1 MRTTIRRMRGVALLW
16 LGVCTQVWAVPALQ
30 EVKVNPLLADQ
41 LLLELSFSEPVSG
54 FTDRLSYEPNQ
65 LLLHVPGAIGA
76 LTVNPLPI
84 KQQGVDNLKVEGKGE
99 GLDIKIALDQLTP
112 YQVHQQGNKLLVS
125 LGERAGQPVA
135 ATAVSPAASPS
146 ALVRSQ
152 PVIQSALIDTQRVAQ
167 NQSQYQPVAV
177 SSPVAASTPVAAS
190 KPVLSVSQANTG
202 GAYFNSVK
210 GVDFRRGKEG
220 QGEFLVTLDN
230 SSAAVDVSSRGQK
243 VLAKFHG
250 TRIPD
255 DQLNLINVQDFATPV
270 SQVEVFRQG
279 NDTLFELSVNGQFD
293 YRYDQADKMF
303 IIEVKKRV
311 ATTTAKQYQ
320 GKPISL
326 NFQDIPVRTVLQI
339 IADFNNLN
347 LVTTD
352 SVSGNI
358 TLRLDGVPWEQA
370 LDIILKVR
378 GLDKR
383 LDNNILLVAPADEI
397 AAREKQQ
404 LESRNQV
411 ADLAP
416 LYTEYLQIN
425 YAKASEVAA
434 LLSSDSTK
442 LLSPR
447 GAVSVDE
454 RTNVLVVKDT
464 ADVISN
470 VKRMLDILDIPVK
483 QVVIE
488 ARMVTIDD
496 GFDEALGVRWGV
508 TKNDGHGNGTSGT
521 IEGNDGSGNGNLI
534 QNPDGSS
541 RINTNMT
548 RPDVADRLNVN
559 LPVTNAAGTLAF
571 QVARLANGTLL
582 DLELSAL
589 EKESKAEIIASP
601 RVTTANQKPALI
613 EQGTEIPYVES
624 SSSGATSVTFKKAV
638 LSLKVTP
645 QITPDNRVILDLTVT
660 QDTKGE
666 TVPTGTG
673 DAVSI
678 NAQSITTQVLVNNG
692 ETLVLGGIYQQTIKS
707 DVSKV
712 PLLGDIPGLGYLFKK
727 TTSENKKRELL
738 IFVTP
743 RIVTDAL

>member
-1 MRTTIRRMRGVALLW
+1 MRTTIERVTKVALLFCASA
-16 LGVCTQVWAVPALQ
+16 VSQAWAVATLQ
-30 EVKVNPLLADQ
+30 EIKVNPLLADQ
-41 LLLELSFSEPVSG
+41 LLVELSFSEPVTG
-54 FTDRLSYEPNQ
+54 FTDRLSYQPNQ
-65 LLLHVPGAIGA
+65 LLLHVPGAVGA
-76 LTVNPLPI
+76 LKVNPLPI
-84 KQQGVDNLKVEGKGE
+84 QRQGVDNIKVEGKGA
-99 GLDIKIALDQLTP
+99 GLDIKIALDQLAP
-112 YQVHQQGNKLLVS
+112 YQVQQQGNKLLVS
-125 LGERAGQPVA
+125 LGEGASSGLINGESALIAPATSATPVSA
-135 ATAVSPAASPS
+135 PSAMVATTSPS
-146 ALVRSQ
+146 ALLNPQVVARSM
-152 PVIQSALIDTQRVAQ
+152 
-167 NQSQYQPVAV
+167 PVAPV
-177 SSPVAASTPVAAS
+177 TAPVAAQPAS
-190 KPVLSVSQANTG
+190 KPVLNNYQSSGG
-202 GAYFNSVK
+202 GAYFNSVT
-210 GVDFRRGKEG
+210 GVDFRRGKDG

-230 SSAAVDVSSRGQK
+230 SSAAVDVSSRGQT

-250 TRIPD
+250 TRVPD
-255 DQLNLINVQDFATPV
+255 GLLNLINVQDFATPV
-270 SQVEVFRQG
+270 SQVEVSRQG
-279 NDTLFELSVNGQFD
+279 SDTLFELSINGQFD
-293 YRYDQADKMF
+293 YRYDQADKLF
-303 IIEVKKRV
+303 IIEVKKRT
-311 ATTTAKQYQ
+311 TTTASKQYQ

-326 NFQDIPVRTVLQI
+326 NFQDIPVRTVLQL

-352 SVSGNI
+352 SVAGNI

-383 LDNNILLVAPADEI
+383 LDNNILLVAPAEEI

-411 ADLAP
+411 ADLAQ

-434 LLSSDSTK
+434 LLSSESTK

-464 ADVISN
+464 ADVISSI
-470 VKRMLDILDIPVK
+470 KRMLDILDIPVK

-508 TKNDGHGNGTSGT
+508 TKNDGHGNSTSGS
-521 IEGNDGSGNGNLI
+521 IEGNDGSGNNNG
-534 QNPDGSS
+534 GST
-541 RINTNMT
+541 ITKPT
-548 RPDVADRLNVN
+548 VDDRMNVN

-571 QVARLANGTLL
+571 QVARLADGTLL

-707 DVSKV
+707 DVTKV
-712 PLLGDIPGLGYLFKK
+712 PLLGDIPGLGALFRK

-743 RIVTDAL
+743 KIVTDAF

>member
-1 MRTTIRRMRGVALLW
+1 MKTTIGMVARVTLLFCAGAW
-16 LGVCTQVWAVPALQ
+16 SQAWAVATLQ
-30 EVKVNPLLADQ
+30 EVKVNPLMADQ

-65 LLLHVPGAIGA
+65 LLLHVPGAVGA
-76 LTVNPLPI
+76 LNVNPLPI
-84 KQQGVDNLKVEGKGE
+84 KQQGVDNLKVEGKGA

-112 YQVHQQGNKLLVS
+112 YQVHQQGNKLLVA
-125 LGERAGQPVA
+125 LGEKAAMPLPTTTASSGLVAPQPTSSALINTQPAASSALINSQQLARQSAPVA
-135 ATAVSPAASPS
+135 A
-146 ALVRSQ
+146 
-152 PVIQSALIDTQRVAQ
+152 PV
-167 NQSQYQPVAV
+167 
-177 SSPVAASTPVAAS
+177 AS
-190 KPVLSVSQANTG
+190 KPVLPSPQTTAS

-210 GVDFRRGKEG
+210 GVDFRRGKDG

-230 SSAAVDVSSRGQK
+230 SSAAVDVSSRGQT

-250 TRIPD
+250 TRVPD
-255 DQLNLINVQDFATPV
+255 DLLNLINVQDFATPV

-303 IIEVKKRV
+303 IVEVKKRTA
-311 ATTTAKQYQ
+311 ATAGKQYQ

-326 NFQDIPVRTVLQI
+326 NFQDIPVRTVLQL

-383 LDNNILLVAPADEI
+383 LDNNILLVAPAEEI

-434 LLSSDSTK
+434 LLSSESTK
-442 LLSPR
+442 LLSSK

-470 VKRMLDILDIPVK
+470 IKRMLDILDIPVK

-508 TKNDGHGNGTSGT
+508 TKNDGHGNSTSGT
-521 IEGNDGSGNGNLI
+521 IEGNDGSGNNNG
-534 QNPDGSS
+534 GST
-541 RINTNMT
+541 IT
-548 RPDVADRLNVN
+548 RPGVDDRLNVN

-571 QVARLANGTLL
+571 QVARLADGTLL

-712 PLLGDIPGLGYLFKK
+712 PLLGDIPGLGVLFRK

-743 RIVTDAL
+743 KIVTDAF

>member
-1 MRTTIRRMRGVALLW
+1 MRTTIGKATRVALLFCVGAW
-16 LGVCTQVWAVPALQ
+16 GQAWAVATLQ
-30 EVKVNPLLADQ
+30 EVKVNPLMADQ

-65 LLLHVPGAIGA
+65 LLLHVPGAVGA
-76 LTVNPLPI
+76 LNVNPLPI
-84 KQQGVDNLKVEGKGE
+84 KQQGVDNIKVEGKGA

-112 YQVHQQGNKLLVS
+112 YQVHQQGNKLLVA
-125 LGERAGQPVA
+125 LGDKAAMPLPTTTSSSGMVAPQPTSSALINTQPATSSALINSQQLARQSAPVA
-135 ATAVSPAASPS
+135 A
-146 ALVRSQ
+146 
-152 PVIQSALIDTQRVAQ
+152 PV
-167 NQSQYQPVAV
+167 
-177 SSPVAASTPVAAS
+177 AS
-190 KPVLSVSQANTG
+190 KPVLPTPQTSAS

-210 GVDFRRGKEG
+210 GVDFRRGKDG

-230 SSAAVDVSSRGQK
+230 SSAAVDVSSRGQT

-250 TRIPD
+250 TRVPD
-255 DQLNLINVQDFATPV
+255 DLLNLINVQDFATPV

-303 IIEVKKRV
+303 IVEVKKR
-311 ATTTAKQYQ
+311 TAASAGKQYQ

-326 NFQDIPVRTVLQI
+326 NFQDIPVRTVLQL

-383 LDNNILLVAPADEI
+383 LDNNILLVAPAEEI

-434 LLSSDSTK
+434 LLSSESTK
-442 LLSPR
+442 LLSAK

-470 VKRMLDILDIPVK
+470 IKRMLDILDIPVK

-508 TKNDGHGNGTSGT
+508 TKNDGHGNSTSGS
-521 IEGNDGSGNGNLI
+521 IEGNDGSGNNNG
-534 QNPDGSS
+534 GST
-541 RINTNMT
+541 IT
-548 RPDVADRLNVN
+548 RPGVDDRLNVN

-692 ETLVLGGIYQQTIKS
+692 ETLVLGGIYQQTITN
-707 DVSKV
+707 DVTKV
-712 PLLGDIPGLGYLFKK
+712 PLLGDIPGLGVLFRK
-727 TTSENKKRELL
+727 TTSANKKRELL

-743 RIVTDAL
+743 KIVTETF

>member
-1 MRTTIRRMRGVALLW
+1 MALLW

-152 PVIQSALIDTQRVAQ
+152 PVTQSALIDTQRVAQ
-167 NQSQYQPVAV
+167 NQSQYQPAAV
-177 SSPVAASTPVAAS
+177 SSPVAAPVPVAAS

-250 TRIPD
+250 TRVPD
-255 DQLNLINVQDFATPV
+255 EQLNLINVQDFATPV

-508 TKNDGHGNGTSGT
+508 TKTDGHGNGTSGT
-521 IEGNDGSGNGNLI
+521 IEGNDGAGNN
-534 QNPDGSS
+534 DGSS
-541 RINTNMT
+541 TIT
-548 RPDVADRLNVN
+548 RPGVEDRLNVN

>member
-1 MRTTIRRMRGVALLW
+1 MRTTIGKATRVALLFCVGAW
-16 LGVCTQVWAVPALQ
+16 GQAWAVATLQ
-30 EVKVNPLLADQ
+30 EVKVNPLMADQ

-65 LLLHVPGAIGA
+65 LLLHVPGAVGA
-76 LTVNPLPI
+76 LNVNPLPI
-84 KQQGVDNLKVEGKGE
+84 KQQGVDNIKVEGKGA
-99 GLDIKIALDQLTP
+99 GLDIKIALDKLTP
-112 YQVHQQGNKLLVS
+112 YQVHQQGNKLLVA
-125 LGERAGQPVA
+125 LGDKAAMPLPTTTSSSGMVAPQPSSSALINTPPATSSALINSQQLARQSAPVA
-135 ATAVSPAASPS
+135 A
-146 ALVRSQ
+146 
-152 PVIQSALIDTQRVAQ
+152 PV
-167 NQSQYQPVAV
+167 
-177 SSPVAASTPVAAS
+177 AS
-190 KPVLSVSQANTG
+190 KPVLPTPQTSAS

-210 GVDFRRGKEG
+210 GVDFRRGKDG

-230 SSAAVDVSSRGQK
+230 SSAAVDVSSRGQT

-250 TRIPD
+250 TRVPD
-255 DQLNLINVQDFATPV
+255 DLLNLINVQDFATPV

-303 IIEVKKRV
+303 IVEVKKR
-311 ATTTAKQYQ
+311 TAASAGKQYQ

-326 NFQDIPVRTVLQI
+326 NFQDIPVRTVLQL

-383 LDNNILLVAPADEI
+383 LDNNILLVAPAEEI

-434 LLSSDSTK
+434 LLSSESTK
-442 LLSPR
+442 LLSAK

-464 ADVISN
+464 ADVISSI
-470 VKRMLDILDIPVK
+470 KRMLDILDIPVK

-508 TKNDGHGNGTSGT
+508 TKNDGHGNSTSGT
-521 IEGNDGSGNGNLI
+521 IEGNDGSGNNNG
-534 QNPDGSS
+534 GST
-541 RINTNMT
+541 IT
-548 RPDVADRLNVN
+548 RPGVDDRLNVN

-692 ETLVLGGIYQQTIKS
+692 ETLVLGGIYQQTITN
-707 DVSKV
+707 DVTKV
-712 PLLGDIPGLGYLFKK
+712 PLLGDIPGLGVLFRK
-727 TTSENKKRELL
+727 TTSANKKRELL

-743 RIVTDAL
+743 KIVTETF

>member
-1 MRTTIRRMRGVALLW
+1 MRITIGTVTRVALLFCAGAW
-16 LGVCTQVWAVPALQ
+16 SQAWAVATLQ
-30 EVKVNPLLADQ
+30 EVKVNALMADQ

-65 LLLHVPGAIGA
+65 LLLHVPGAVGA
-76 LTVNPLPI
+76 LNVNPLPI
-84 KQQGVDNLKVEGKGE
+84 KQQGVDNLKVEGKGA

-112 YQVHQQGNKLLVS
+112 YQVHQQGNKLLVA
-125 LGERAGQPVA
+125 LGEKATMPLPASSQSAGMVSAP
-135 ATAVSPAASPS
+135 TTSPAFVNPSP
-146 ALVRSQ
+146 VT
-152 PVIQSALIDTQRVAQ
+152 QSA
-167 NQSQYQPVAV
+167 PVAV
-177 SSPVAASTPVAAS
+177 PVAS
-190 KPVLSVSQANTG
+190 KPVLPAAQTG
-202 GAYFNSVK
+202 ASDAYFNSVK
-210 GVDFRRGKEG
+210 GVDFRRGKDG
-220 QGEFLVTLDN
+220 HGEFLVTLDN
-230 SSAAVDVSSRGQK
+230 SSAVVDVSSRGQT

-250 TRIPD
+250 TRVPD
-255 DQLNLINVQDFATPV
+255 DLLNRINVQDFATPV
-270 SQVEVFRQG
+270 TQVEVFRQG

-303 IIEVKKRV
+303 IVEVKKR
-311 ATTTAKQYQ
+311 TAVTAGKQYQ

-326 NFQDIPVRTVLQI
+326 NFQDIPVRTVLQL

-370 LDIILKVR
+370 LDIILKVK

-383 LDNNILLVAPADEI
+383 LDNNILLVAPAEEI

-425 YAKASEVAA
+425 YAKASEVAN
-434 LLSSDSTK
+434 LLSSKSTK
-442 LLSPR
+442 LLSSK

-464 ADVISN
+464 AEVISN
-470 VKRMLDILDIPVK
+470 IKRMLDILDIPVK

-508 TKNDGHGNGTSGT
+508 TKNDGHGNSTSGS
-521 IEGNDGSGNGNLI
+521 IEGNDGSGNNNG
-534 QNPDGSS
+534 GST
-541 RINTNMT
+541 IT
-548 RPDVADRLNVN
+548 RPGVDDRLNVN

-712 PLLGDIPGLGYLFKK
+712 PLLGDIPGLGLLFRK

-743 RIVTDAL
+743 KIVTDAF

>member
-1 MRTTIRRMRGVALLW
+1 MALLW

-125 LGERAGQPVA
+125 LGEKAGQPVA

-152 PVIQSALIDTQRVAQ
+152 PVTQSALIDTQRVAQ
-167 NQSQYQPVAV
+167 NQSQSQPAAV
-177 SSPVAASTPVAAS
+177 SSPVAAPAPVAAS
-190 KPVLSVSQANTG
+190 KPVLSVSQANAG

-383 LDNNILLVAPADEI
+383 LDNNILLVAPSDEI

-464 ADVISN
+464 ADVIGN

-521 IEGNDGSGNGNLI
+521 IEGNDGSGNGT
-534 QNPDGSS
+534 G
-541 RINTNMT
+541 INT
-548 RPDVADRLNVN
+548 RPEIEDRLNVN

>member
-1 MRTTIRRMRGVALLW
+1 MEHVTKVALLF
-16 LGVCTQVWAVPALQ
+16 CASAFTQAWAVATLQ
-30 EVKVNPLLADQ
+30 EIKVNPLLADQ
-41 LLLELSFSEPVSG
+41 LQLELSFSEPVSS
-54 FTDRLSYEPNQ
+54 FTDRLSYQPNQ
-65 LLLHVPGAIGA
+65 LLLHIPGAVGA
-76 LTVNPLPI
+76 LKVNPLPI
-84 KQQGVDNLKVEGKGE
+84 QRQGVDNIKVEGKGA
-99 GLDIKIALDQLTP
+99 GLDIKIALDQLAP
-112 YQVHQQGNKLLVS
+112 YQVQQQGSKLLVS
-125 LGERAGQPVA
+125 LGEGAS
-135 ATAVSPAASPS
+135 TASFS
-146 ALVRSQ
+146 A
-152 PVIQSALIDTQRVAQ
+152 QSALLTPAATPASTSATPVTTSALINSNVVASS
-167 NQSQYQPVAV
+167 QSIQPQAMPVAST
-177 SSPVAASTPVAAS
+177 SSA
-190 KPVLSVSQANTG
+190 KPVLNNYQNSGG
-202 GAYFNSVK
+202 GAYFNTVT
-210 GVDFRRGKEG
+210 GVDFRRGKDG

-230 SSAAVDVSSRGQK
+230 SSAAVDVSSRGQT
-243 VLAKFHG
+243 VMAKFHG
-250 TRIPD
+250 TSVPD
-255 DQLNLINVQDFATPV
+255 GLLNLINVQDFATPV
-270 SQVEVFRQG
+270 SQVEVSRQG
-279 NDTLFELSVNGQFD
+279 SDTLFELSVNGQFD

-303 IIEVKKRV
+303 IIEVKKR
-311 ATTTAKQYQ
+311 TAAAGSKQYQ

-326 NFQDIPVRTVLQI
+326 NFQDIPVRTVLQL

-397 AAREKQQ
+397 ATREKQQ

-434 LLSSDSTK
+434 LLSSQSTK
-442 LLSPR
+442 LLSSR

-464 ADVISN
+464 AEVISN
-470 VKRMLDILDIPVK
+470 IKRMLDILDIPVK

-508 TKNDGHGNGTSGT
+508 TKNDGHGNSTSGSIQGNDTSGNNNGTSA
-521 IEGNDGSGNGNLI
+521 I
-534 QNPDGSS
+534 
-541 RINTNMT
+541 T
-548 RPDVADRLNVN
+548 RPTVDDRMNVN

-571 QVARLANGTLL
+571 QVARLADGTLL

-707 DVSKV
+707 DVTKV
-712 PLLGDIPGLGYLFKK
+712 PLLGDIPGLGALFRK

-743 RIVTDAL
+743 KIVTDAF

>member
-1 MRTTIRRMRGVALLW
+1 MRTTIGKATRVALLFCVGAW
-16 LGVCTQVWAVPALQ
+16 GQAWAVATLQ
-30 EVKVNPLLADQ
+30 EVKVNPLMADQ

-65 LLLHVPGAIGA
+65 LLLHVPGAVGA
-76 LTVNPLPI
+76 LNVNPLPI
-84 KQQGVDNLKVEGKGE
+84 KQQGVDNIKVEGKGA

-112 YQVHQQGNKLLVS
+112 YQVHQQGNKLLVA
-125 LGERAGQPVA
+125 LGDKAAMPLPTTTSSSGMVAPQPNSSALINTPPATSSALINSQQLARQSAPVA
-135 ATAVSPAASPS
+135 A
-146 ALVRSQ
+146 
-152 PVIQSALIDTQRVAQ
+152 PV
-167 NQSQYQPVAV
+167 
-177 SSPVAASTPVAAS
+177 AS
-190 KPVLSVSQANTG
+190 KPVLPTPQTSAS

-210 GVDFRRGKEG
+210 GVDFRRGKDG

-230 SSAAVDVSSRGQK
+230 SSAAVDVSSRGQT

-250 TRIPD
+250 TRVPD
-255 DQLNLINVQDFATPV
+255 DLLNLINVQDFATPV

-303 IIEVKKRV
+303 IVEVKKR
-311 ATTTAKQYQ
+311 TAASAGKQYQ

-326 NFQDIPVRTVLQI
+326 NFQDIPVRTVLQL

-383 LDNNILLVAPADEI
+383 LDNNILLVAPAEEI

-434 LLSSDSTK
+434 LLSSESTK
-442 LLSPR
+442 LLSAK

-464 ADVISN
+464 ADVISSI
-470 VKRMLDILDIPVK
+470 KRMLDILDIPVK

-508 TKNDGHGNGTSGT
+508 TKNDGHGNSTSGT
-521 IEGNDGSGNGNLI
+521 IEGNDGSGNNNG
-534 QNPDGSS
+534 GST
-541 RINTNMT
+541 IT
-548 RPDVADRLNVN
+548 RPGVDDRLNVN

-645 QITPDNRVILDLTVT
+645 QIPPDNRVILDLTVT

-692 ETLVLGGIYQQTIKS
+692 ETLVLGGIYQQTITN
-707 DVSKV
+707 DVTKV
-712 PLLGDIPGLGYLFKK
+712 PLLGDIPGLGVLFRK
-727 TTSENKKRELL
+727 TTSANKKRELL

-743 RIVTDAL
+743 KIVTETF

>member
-1 MRTTIRRMRGVALLW
+1 MRTTIGKATRVALLFCVGAW
-16 LGVCTQVWAVPALQ
+16 GQAWAVATLQ
-30 EVKVNPLLADQ
+30 EVKVNPLMADQ

-65 LLLHVPGAIGA
+65 LLLHVPGAVGA
-76 LTVNPLPI
+76 LNVNPLPI
-84 KQQGVDNLKVEGKGE
+84 KQQGVDNIKVEGKGA

-112 YQVHQQGNKLLVS
+112 YQVHQQGNKLLVA
-125 LGERAGQPVA
+125 LGDKAAMPLPTTASSSGLVAPQPNSSALINTQPATSSALINSQQLARQSAPVA
-135 ATAVSPAASPS
+135 A
-146 ALVRSQ
+146 
-152 PVIQSALIDTQRVAQ
+152 PV
-167 NQSQYQPVAV
+167 
-177 SSPVAASTPVAAS
+177 AS
-190 KPVLSVSQANTG
+190 KPVLPTPQTSAS

-210 GVDFRRGKEG
+210 GVDFRRGKDG

-230 SSAAVDVSSRGQK
+230 SSAAVDVSSRGQT

-250 TRIPD
+250 TRVPD
-255 DQLNLINVQDFATPV
+255 DLLNLINVQDFATPV

-303 IIEVKKRV
+303 IVEVKKR
-311 ATTTAKQYQ
+311 TAASAGKQYQ

-326 NFQDIPVRTVLQI
+326 NFQDIPVRTVLQL

-383 LDNNILLVAPADEI
+383 LDNNILLVAPAEEI

-434 LLSSDSTK
+434 LLSSESTK
-442 LLSPR
+442 LLSAK

-470 VKRMLDILDIPVK
+470 IKRMLDILDIPVK

-508 TKNDGHGNGTSGT
+508 TKNDGHGNSTSGT
-521 IEGNDGSGNGNLI
+521 IEGNDGSGNNNG
-534 QNPDGSS
+534 GST
-541 RINTNMT
+541 IT
-548 RPDVADRLNVN
+548 RPGVDDRLNVN

-692 ETLVLGGIYQQTIKS
+692 ETLVLGGIYQQTITN
-707 DVSKV
+707 DVTKV
-712 PLLGDIPGLGYLFKK
+712 PLLGDIPGLGVLFRK
-727 TTSENKKRELL
+727 TTSANKKRELL

-743 RIVTDAL
+743 KIVTETF

>member
-1 MRTTIRRMRGVALLW
+1 MRTTIESVSKVALLFCASA
-16 LGVCTQVWAVPALQ
+16 LSQAWAVATLQ
-30 EVKVNPLLADQ
+30 EIKVNPLLADQ
-41 LLLELSFSEPVSG
+41 LLVELSFSEPVTG
-54 FTDRLSYEPNQ
+54 FTDRLSYQPNQ
-65 LLLHVPGAIGA
+65 LLLHVPGAVGA
-76 LTVNPLPI
+76 LKVNPLPI
-84 KQQGVDNLKVEGKGE
+84 QRLGVDNIKVEGKGA
-99 GLDIKIALDQLTP
+99 GLDINIALDQLAP
-112 YQVHQQGNKLLVS
+112 YQVQQQGNKLLVS
-125 LGERAGQPVA
+125 LGEGASSGLINGESALIAPATSATPVPA
-135 ATAVSPAASPS
+135 PSAMVATPSPS
-146 ALVRSQ
+146 ALLNPQVVARSM
-152 PVIQSALIDTQRVAQ
+152 
-167 NQSQYQPVAV
+167 PVA
-177 SSPVAASTPVAAS
+177 PVTTPVATQPAS
-190 KPVLSVSQANTG
+190 KPVLNNYQSSGG
-202 GAYFNSVK
+202 GAYFNSVT
-210 GVDFRRGKEG
+210 GVDFRRGKDG

-230 SSAAVDVSSRGQK
+230 SSAAVDVSSRGQT

-250 TRIPD
+250 TRVPD
-255 DQLNLINVQDFATPV
+255 GLLNLINVQDFATPV
-270 SQVEVFRQG
+270 SQVEVSRQG
-279 NDTLFELSVNGQFD
+279 SDTLFELSINGQFD
-293 YRYDQADKMF
+293 YRYDQADKLF
-303 IIEVKKRV
+303 IIEVKKR
-311 ATTTAKQYQ
+311 TTATASKQYQ

-326 NFQDIPVRTVLQI
+326 NFQDIPVRTVLQL

-352 SVSGNI
+352 SVAGNI

-383 LDNNILLVAPADEI
+383 LDNNILLVAPAEEI
-397 AAREKQQ
+397 ATREKQQ

-411 ADLAP
+411 ADLAQ

-434 LLSSDSTK
+434 LLSSESTK

-464 ADVISN
+464 ADVISSI
-470 VKRMLDILDIPVK
+470 KRMLDILDIPVK

-508 TKNDGHGNGTSGT
+508 TKNDGHGNSTSGS
-521 IEGNDGSGNGNLI
+521 IEGNDGSGNN
-534 QNPDGSS
+534 NGSS
-541 RINTNMT
+541 AINPSP
-548 RPDVADRLNVN
+548 RPSADDRLNVN

-571 QVARLANGTLL
+571 QVARLADGTLL

-589 EKESKAEIIASP
+589 ERENKAEIIASP

-613 EQGTEIPYVES
+613 EQGTEIPYEES
-624 SSSGATSVTFKKAV
+624 TSSGATSVTFKKAV

-660 QDTKGE
+660 QDTVGQAVGE
-666 TVPTGTG
+666 TF
-673 DAVSI
+673 AI
-678 NAQSITTQVLVNNG
+678 NAQSITTQVLVRNG

-707 DVSKV
+707 DISKV
-712 PLLGDIPGLGYLFKK
+712 PLLGDIPGLGALFRK
-727 TTSENKKRELL
+727 TSSENKKRELL

-743 RIVTDAL
+743 KIVTDAF

>member
-1 MRTTIRRMRGVALLW
+1 MRRTMEHVTKVALLF
-16 LGVCTQVWAVPALQ
+16 CASAFTQAWAVATLQ
-30 EVKVNPLLADQ
+30 EIKVNPLLADQ
-41 LLLELSFSEPVSG
+41 LQLELSFSEPVSS
-54 FTDRLSYEPNQ
+54 FTDRLSYQPNQ
-65 LLLHVPGAIGA
+65 LLLHIPGAVGA
-76 LTVNPLPI
+76 LKVNPLPI
-84 KQQGVDNLKVEGKGE
+84 QRQGVDNIKVEGKGA
-99 GLDIKIALDQLTP
+99 GLDIKIALDQLAP
-112 YQVHQQGNKLLVS
+112 YQVQQQGSKLLVS
-125 LGERAGQPVA
+125 LGEGAS
-135 ATAVSPAASPS
+135 TASFSS
-146 ALVRSQ
+146 
-152 PVIQSALIDTQRVAQ
+152 QSALLTPAATPASTSATPFTTSALINSNVVASS
-167 NQSQYQPVAV
+167 QSIQPQAMPVA
-177 SSPVAASTPVAAS
+177 STASA
-190 KPVLSVSQANTG
+190 KPVLNNYQNSGG
-202 GAYFNSVK
+202 GAYFNTVT
-210 GVDFRRGKEG
+210 GVDFRRGKDG

-230 SSAAVDVSSRGQK
+230 SSAAVDVSSRGQT
-243 VLAKFHG
+243 VMAKFHG
-250 TRIPD
+250 TSVPD
-255 DQLNLINVQDFATPV
+255 GLLNLINVQDFATPV
-270 SQVEVFRQG
+270 SQVEVSRQG
-279 NDTLFELSVNGQFD
+279 SDTLFELSVNGQFD

-303 IIEVKKRV
+303 IIEVKKR
-311 ATTTAKQYQ
+311 TAAAGSKQYQ

-326 NFQDIPVRTVLQI
+326 NFQDIPVRTVLQL

-397 AAREKQQ
+397 ATREKQQ

-434 LLSSDSTK
+434 LLSSQSTK
-442 LLSPR
+442 LLSSR

-464 ADVISN
+464 AEVISN
-470 VKRMLDILDIPVK
+470 IKRMLDILDIPVK

-508 TKNDGHGNGTSGT
+508 TKNDGHGNSTSGS
-521 IEGNDGSGNGNLI
+521 IEGNDTSGNNNGTSTI
-534 QNPDGSS
+534 
-541 RINTNMT
+541 T
-548 RPDVADRLNVN
+548 RPTTDDRMNVN

-571 QVARLANGTLL
+571 QVARLADGTLL

-707 DVSKV
+707 DVTKV
-712 PLLGDIPGLGYLFKK
+712 PLLGDIPGLGALFRK

-743 RIVTDAL
+743 KIVTDAF

>member
-1 MRTTIRRMRGVALLW
+1 MRTTIGKATRVALLFCVGAW
-16 LGVCTQVWAVPALQ
+16 GQAWAVATLQ
-30 EVKVNPLLADQ
+30 EVKVNPLIADQ

-65 LLLHVPGAIGA
+65 LLLHVPGAVGA
-76 LTVNPLPI
+76 LNVNPLPI
-84 KQQGVDNLKVEGKGE
+84 KQQGVDNIKVEGKGA

-112 YQVHQQGNKLLVS
+112 YQVHQQGNKLLVA
-125 LGERAGQPVA
+125 LGDKAAMPLPTTTSSSGLVASQPTSSALINTQPATSSALINSQQLARQSVPVA
-135 ATAVSPAASPS
+135 A
-146 ALVRSQ
+146 
-152 PVIQSALIDTQRVAQ
+152 PV
-167 NQSQYQPVAV
+167 
-177 SSPVAASTPVAAS
+177 AS
-190 KPVLSVSQANTG
+190 KPVLPTPQTSAS

-210 GVDFRRGKEG
+210 GVDFRRGKDG

-230 SSAAVDVSSRGQK
+230 SSAAVDVSSRGQT

-250 TRIPD
+250 TRVPD
-255 DQLNLINVQDFATPV
+255 DLLNLINVQDFATPV

-303 IIEVKKRV
+303 IVEVKKR
-311 ATTTAKQYQ
+311 TAASAGKQYQ

-326 NFQDIPVRTVLQI
+326 NFQDIPVRTVLQL

-383 LDNNILLVAPADEI
+383 LDNNILLVAPAEEI

-434 LLSSDSTK
+434 LLSSESTK
-442 LLSPR
+442 LLSAK

-470 VKRMLDILDIPVK
+470 IKRMLDILDIPVK

-508 TKNDGHGNGTSGT
+508 TKNDGHGNSTSGS
-521 IEGNDGSGNGNLI
+521 IEGNDGSGNNNG
-534 QNPDGSS
+534 GST
-541 RINTNMT
+541 IT
-548 RPDVADRLNVN
+548 RPGVDDRLNVN

-692 ETLVLGGIYQQTIKS
+692 ETLVLGGIYQQTITN
-707 DVSKV
+707 DVTKV
-712 PLLGDIPGLGYLFKK
+712 PLLGDIPGLGVLFRK
-727 TTSENKKRELL
+727 TTSANKKRELL

-743 RIVTDAL
+743 KIVTETF

>member
-1 MRTTIRRMRGVALLW
+1 MSGVALLW
-16 LGVCTQVWAVPALQ
+16 LGACAQVWAVPALQ
-30 EVKVNPLLADQ
+30 EVRVNPLLADQ

-125 LGERAGQPVA
+125 LGEKAGQPVA
-135 ATAVSPAASPS
+135 ATTTSPSASPS

-152 PVIQSALIDTQRVAQ
+152 PVTQSALIDTQRVAQ
-167 NQSQYQPVAV
+167 NQSQYQAQPVSV
-177 SSPVAASTPVAAS
+177 SSPVAVPVPVAAS
-190 KPVLSVSQANTG
+190 KPVLSVSQANAG

-255 DQLNLINVQDFATPV
+255 EQLNLINVQDFATPV

-339 IADFNNLN
+339 IAYFNNLS
-347 LVTTD
+347 LETTD

-434 LLSSDSTK
+434 LLSSESTK

-464 ADVISN
+464 ADVIGN

-508 TKNDGHGNGTSGT
+508 TKTDGHGNGTSGT
-521 IEGNDGSGNGNLI
+521 IEGNDGAGNN
-534 QNPDGSS
+534 DGSS
-541 RINTNMT
+541 TIT
-548 RPDVADRLNVN
+548 RPGVEDRLNVN

-692 ETLVLGGIYQQTIKS
+692 ETLVLGGIYQQTIKN

>member
-1 MRTTIRRMRGVALLW
+1 MRTTIERVTKVALLFCASA
-16 LGVCTQVWAVPALQ
+16 VSQAWAVATLQ
-30 EVKVNPLLADQ
+30 EIKVNPLLADQ
-41 LLLELSFSEPVSG
+41 LLVELSFSEPVTG
-54 FTDRLSYEPNQ
+54 FTDRLSYQPNQ
-65 LLLHVPGAIGA
+65 LLLHVPGAVGA
-76 LTVNPLPI
+76 LKVNPLPI
-84 KQQGVDNLKVEGKGE
+84 QRQGVDNIKVEGKGA
-99 GLDIKIALDQLTP
+99 GLDIKIALDQLAP
-112 YQVHQQGNKLLVS
+112 YQVQQQGNKLLVS
-125 LGERAGQPVA
+125 LGEGASSGLINGESALIAPVTS
-135 ATAVSPAASPS
+135 ATPVSAPSAMVATTSPS
-146 ALVRSQ
+146 ALLNPQVVARSM
-152 PVIQSALIDTQRVAQ
+152 
-167 NQSQYQPVAV
+167 PVAPV
-177 SSPVAASTPVAAS
+177 TAPVATQPAS
-190 KPVLSVSQANTG
+190 KPVLNNYQSSGG
-202 GAYFNSVK
+202 GAYFNSVT
-210 GVDFRRGKEG
+210 GVDFRRGKDG

-230 SSAAVDVSSRGQK
+230 SSAAVDVSSRGQT

-250 TRIPD
+250 TRVPD
-255 DQLNLINVQDFATPV
+255 GLLNLINVQDFATPV
-270 SQVEVFRQG
+270 SQVEVSRQG
-279 NDTLFELSVNGQFD
+279 SDTLFELSINGQFD
-293 YRYDQADKMF
+293 YRYDQADKLF
-303 IIEVKKRV
+303 IIEVKKR
-311 ATTTAKQYQ
+311 TTATASKQYQ

-326 NFQDIPVRTVLQI
+326 NFQDIPVRTVLQL

-352 SVSGNI
+352 SVGGNI

-383 LDNNILLVAPADEI
+383 LDNNILLVAPAEEI

-411 ADLAP
+411 ADLAQ

-434 LLSSDSTK
+434 LLSSESTK

-464 ADVISN
+464 ADVISSI
-470 VKRMLDILDIPVK
+470 KRMLDILDIPVK

-508 TKNDGHGNGTSGT
+508 TKNDGHGNSTSGS
-521 IEGNDGSGNGNLI
+521 IEGNDGSGNGT
-534 QNPDGSS
+534 GT
-541 RINTNMT
+541 NTK
-548 RPDVADRLNVN
+548 PSVDDRMNVN

-571 QVARLANGTLL
+571 QVARLADGTLL

-707 DVSKV
+707 DVTKV
-712 PLLGDIPGLGYLFKK
+712 PLLGDIPGLGALFRK

-743 RIVTDAL
+743 KIVTDAF

>member
-1 MRTTIRRMRGVALLW
+1 MRTTIRRMSGVALLW

-135 ATAVSPAASPS
+135 ATTVSPAASPS

-152 PVIQSALIDTQRVAQ
+152 PVTQSALIDTQRVAQ
-167 NQSQYQPVAV
+167 NQSQYQPAAV
-177 SSPVAASTPVAAS
+177 SSPVAAPAPVAAS

-383 LDNNILLVAPADEI
+383 LDNNILLVAPAEEI

-434 LLSSDSTK
+434 LLSSESTK

-464 ADVISN
+464 ADVIGN

-508 TKNDGHGNGTSGT
+508 TKTDGHGNGTSGT
-521 IEGNDGSGNGNLI
+521 IEGNDGAGNN
-534 QNPDGSS
+534 DGSS
-541 RINTNMT
+541 TIT
-548 RPDVADRLNVN
+548 RPGVEDRLNVN

>member
-1 MRTTIRRMRGVALLW
+1 MRTTIERVTKVALLFCASA
-16 LGVCTQVWAVPALQ
+16 VSQAWAVATLQ
-30 EVKVNPLLADQ
+30 EIKVNPLLADQ
-41 LLLELSFSEPVSG
+41 LLVELSFSEPVTG
-54 FTDRLSYEPNQ
+54 FTDRLSYQPNQ
-65 LLLHVPGAIGA
+65 LLLHVPGAVGA
-76 LTVNPLPI
+76 LKVNPLPI
-84 KQQGVDNLKVEGKGE
+84 QRQGVDNIKVEGKGA
-99 GLDIKIALDQLTP
+99 GLDIKIALDQLAP
-112 YQVHQQGNKLLVS
+112 YQVQQQGNKLLVS
-125 LGERAGQPVA
+125 LGEGASSGLINGESALIAPATSATPVSAPSAMVAATSSSALLNPQVVARSMPVTPVTAPVA
-135 ATAVSPAASPS
+135 A
-146 ALVRSQ
+146 Q
-152 PVIQSALIDTQRVAQ
+152 P
-167 NQSQYQPVAV
+167 
-177 SSPVAASTPVAAS
+177 AS
-190 KPVLSVSQANTG
+190 KPVLNNYQSSGG
-202 GAYFNSVK
+202 GAYFNSVT
-210 GVDFRRGKEG
+210 GVDFRRGKDG

-230 SSAAVDVSSRGQK
+230 SSAAVDVSSRGQT

-250 TRIPD
+250 TRVPD
-255 DQLNLINVQDFATPV
+255 GLLNLINVQDFATPV
-270 SQVEVFRQG
+270 SQVEVSRQG
-279 NDTLFELSVNGQFD
+279 SDTLFELSINGQFD
-293 YRYDQADKMF
+293 YRYDQADKLF
-303 IIEVKKRV
+303 IIEVKKR
-311 ATTTAKQYQ
+311 TTATASKQYQ

-326 NFQDIPVRTVLQI
+326 NFQDIPVRTVLQL

-352 SVSGNI
+352 SVAGNI

-383 LDNNILLVAPADEI
+383 LDNNILLVAPAEEI

-411 ADLAP
+411 ADLAQ

-434 LLSSDSTK
+434 LLSSESTK

-464 ADVISN
+464 ADVISSI
-470 VKRMLDILDIPVK
+470 KRMLDILDIPVK

-508 TKNDGHGNGTSGT
+508 TKNDGHGNSTSGS
-521 IEGNDGSGNGNLI
+521 IEGNDGSGNGT
-534 QNPDGSS
+534 GT
-541 RINTNMT
+541 NTK
-548 RPDVADRLNVN
+548 PSVEDRMNVN

-571 QVARLANGTLL
+571 QVARLADGTLL

-707 DVSKV
+707 DVTKV
-712 PLLGDIPGLGYLFKK
+712 PLLGDIPGLGALFRK

-743 RIVTDAL
+743 KIVTDAF

>member
-1 MRTTIRRMRGVALLW
+1 MALLW
-16 LGVCTQVWAVPALQ
+16 LGGCTQVWAVPALQ

-54 FTDRLSYEPNQ
+54 FTDRLTYEPNQ

-84 KQQGVDNLKVEGKGE
+84 KQQGVNNLLVEGKGQ

-112 YQVHQQGNKLLVS
+112 YQVHQQGNKLLVA
-125 LGERAGQPVA
+125 LGDKAGQPVA
-135 ATAVSPAASPS
+135 SSAAPVAASQS

-152 PVIQSALIDTQRVAQ
+152 PVTQSALIDTQRVAQ
-167 NQSQYQPVAV
+167 NQSQYQAQPAVAATPTV
-177 SSPVAASTPVAAS
+177 APSPVAPS
-190 KPVLSVSQANTG
+190 KPVLSVSQANMG

-250 TRIPD
+250 TRVPD

-293 YRYDQADKMF
+293 YRYDQAYKMF

-311 ATTTAKQYQ
+311 ATTAAKQYQ

-404 LESRNQV
+404 MESRNQV

-434 LLSSDSTK
+434 LLSSESTK

-508 TKNDGHGNGTSGT
+508 TKTDGHGNGTSGT
-521 IEGNDGSGNGNLI
+521 IEGNDGSGNGNL
-534 QNPDGSS
+534 NPDGS
-541 RINTNMT
+541 INTDMT

>member
-1 MRTTIRRMRGVALLW
+1 MKTTIGMVARVTLLFCAGAW
-16 LGVCTQVWAVPALQ
+16 SQAWAVATLQ
-30 EVKVNPLLADQ
+30 EVKVNPLMADQ

-65 LLLHVPGAIGA
+65 LLLHVPGAVGA
-76 LTVNPLPI
+76 LNVNPLPI
-84 KQQGVDNLKVEGKGE
+84 KQQGVDNLKVEGKGT

-112 YQVHQQGNKLLVS
+112 YQVHQQGNKLLVA
-125 LGERAGQPVA
+125 LGEKAAMPLPTTTASSGLVAPQPTSSA
-135 ATAVSPAASPS
+135 LINTQPAAS
-146 ALVRSQ
+146 
-152 PVIQSALIDTQRVAQ
+152 SALI
-167 NQSQYQPVAV
+167 NSQQLARQ
-177 SSPVAASTPVAAS
+177 STPVVAPVAS
-190 KPVLSVSQANTG
+190 KPVLSSPQTAAS

-210 GVDFRRGKEG
+210 GVDFRRGKDG

-230 SSAAVDVSSRGQK
+230 SSAAVDVSSRGQT

-250 TRIPD
+250 TRVPD
-255 DQLNLINVQDFATPV
+255 DLLNLINVQDFATPV

-303 IIEVKKRV
+303 IVEVKKRTA
-311 ATTTAKQYQ
+311 ATAGKQYQ

-326 NFQDIPVRTVLQI
+326 NFQDIPVRTVLQL

-383 LDNNILLVAPADEI
+383 LDNNILLVAPAEEI

-434 LLSSDSTK
+434 LLSSESTK
-442 LLSPR
+442 LLSSK

-470 VKRMLDILDIPVK
+470 IKRMLDILDIPVK

-508 TKNDGHGNGTSGT
+508 TKNDGHGNSTSGT
-521 IEGNDGSGNGNLI
+521 IEGNDGSGNNNG
-534 QNPDGSS
+534 GST
-541 RINTNMT
+541 IT
-548 RPDVADRLNVN
+548 RPGVDDRLNVN

-571 QVARLANGTLL
+571 QVARLADGTLL

-712 PLLGDIPGLGYLFKK
+712 PLLGDIPGLGVLFRK

-743 RIVTDAL
+743 KIVTDAF

>member
-1 MRTTIRRMRGVALLW
+1 MRGVALLW

-112 YQVHQQGNKLLVS
+112 YLVHQQGNKLLVS
-125 LGERAGQPVA
+125 LGEKAGQPVA
-135 ATAVSPAASPS
+135 ATTSSPAASPS

-152 PVIQSALIDTQRVAQ
+152 PVTQSALIDTQRVAQ
-167 NQSQYQPVAV
+167 NQSQYQPAAV
-177 SSPVAASTPVAAS
+177 SSPVAAPTPAAAS
-190 KPVLSVSQANTG
+190 KPVLSVSQANAG

-434 LLSSDSTK
+434 LLSSESTK

-464 ADVISN
+464 ADVIGN

-508 TKNDGHGNGTSGT
+508 TKTDGHGNGTSGT
-521 IEGNDGSGNGNLI
+521 IEGNDGAGNN
-534 QNPDGSS
+534 DGSS
-541 RINTNMT
+541 TIT
-548 RPDVADRLNVN
+548 RPGIEDRLNVN

>member
-1 MRTTIRRMRGVALLW
+1 MEHVTKVALLF
-16 LGVCTQVWAVPALQ
+16 CASAFTQAWAVATLQ
-30 EVKVNPLLADQ
+30 EIKVNPLLADQ
-41 LLLELSFSEPVSG
+41 LQLELSFSEPVSS
-54 FTDRLSYEPNQ
+54 FTDRLSYQPNQ
-65 LLLHVPGAIGA
+65 LLLHIPGAVGA
-76 LTVNPLPI
+76 LKVNPLPI
-84 KQQGVDNLKVEGKGE
+84 QRQGVDNIKVEGKGA
-99 GLDIKIALDQLTP
+99 GLDIKIALDQLAP
-112 YQVHQQGNKLLVS
+112 YQVQQQGSKLLVS
-125 LGERAGQPVA
+125 LGEGASTASFSAESALLTPAATPVA
-135 ATAVSPAASPS
+135 TSAA
-146 ALVRSQ
+146 
-152 PVIQSALIDTQRVAQ
+152 PVTTSALINSNVVAS
-167 NQSQYQPVAV
+167 SQPIQPQAMPVAST
-177 SSPVAASTPVAAS
+177 SSA
-190 KPVLSVSQANTG
+190 KPVLNNYQNSGG
-202 GAYFNSVK
+202 GAYFNTVT
-210 GVDFRRGKEG
+210 GVDFRRGKDG

-230 SSAAVDVSSRGQK
+230 SSAAVDVSSRGQT
-243 VLAKFHG
+243 VMAKFHG
-250 TRIPD
+250 TSVPD
-255 DQLNLINVQDFATPV
+255 GLLNLINVQDFATPV
-270 SQVEVFRQG
+270 SQVEVSRQG
-279 NDTLFELSVNGQFD
+279 SDTLFELSVNGQFD

-303 IIEVKKRV
+303 IIEVKKR
-311 ATTTAKQYQ
+311 TAAAGSKQYQ

-326 NFQDIPVRTVLQI
+326 NFQDIPVRTVLQL

-397 AAREKQQ
+397 ATREKQQ

-434 LLSSDSTK
+434 LLSSQSTK
-442 LLSPR
+442 LLSSR

-464 ADVISN
+464 AEVISN
-470 VKRMLDILDIPVK
+470 IKRMLDILDIPVK

-508 TKNDGHGNGTSGT
+508 TKNDGHGNSTSGSIQGNDTSGNNNGTSA
-521 IEGNDGSGNGNLI
+521 I
-534 QNPDGSS
+534 
-541 RINTNMT
+541 T
-548 RPDVADRLNVN
+548 RPTVDDRMNVN

-571 QVARLANGTLL
+571 QVARLADGTLL

-707 DVSKV
+707 DVTKV
-712 PLLGDIPGLGYLFKK
+712 PLLGDIPGLGALFRK

-743 RIVTDAL
+743 KIVTDAF

>member
-1 MRTTIRRMRGVALLW
+1 MRITMEHVTKVALLF
-16 LGVCTQVWAVPALQ
+16 CASAFTQAWAVATLQ
-30 EVKVNPLLADQ
+30 EIKVNPLLADQ
-41 LLLELSFSEPVSG
+41 LQLELSFSEPVSS
-54 FTDRLSYEPNQ
+54 FTDRLSYQPNQ
-65 LLLHVPGAIGA
+65 LLLHIPGAVGA
-76 LTVNPLPI
+76 LKVNPLPI
-84 KQQGVDNLKVEGKGE
+84 QRQGVDNIKVEGKGA
-99 GLDIKIALDQLTP
+99 GLDIKIALDQLAP
-112 YQVHQQGNKLLVS
+112 YQVQQQGSKLLVS
-125 LGERAGQPVA
+125 LGEGAS
-135 ATAVSPAASPS
+135 TASFNA
-146 ALVRSQ
+146 
-152 PVIQSALIDTQRVAQ
+152 QSALLTPAAT
-167 NQSQYQPVAV
+167 P
-177 SSPVAASTPVAAS
+177 ASTSATPVTTSALINSNVVAS
-190 KPVLSVSQANTG
+190 SQSIQPQAMPVVSTSSAKPVLNNYQNSGS
-202 GAYFNSVK
+202 GAYFNTVT
-210 GVDFRRGKEG
+210 GVDFRRGKDG

-230 SSAAVDVSSRGQK
+230 SSAAVDVSSRGQT
-243 VLAKFHG
+243 VMAKFHG
-250 TRIPD
+250 TSVPD
-255 DQLNLINVQDFATPV
+255 GLLNLINVQDFATPV
-270 SQVEVFRQG
+270 SQVEVSRQG
-279 NDTLFELSVNGQFD
+279 SDTLFELSVNGQFD

-303 IIEVKKRV
+303 IIEVKKR
-311 ATTTAKQYQ
+311 TAAAGSKQYQ

-326 NFQDIPVRTVLQI
+326 NFQDIPVRTVLQL

-434 LLSSDSTK
+434 LLSSQSTK
-442 LLSPR
+442 LLSSR

-464 ADVISN
+464 AEVISN
-470 VKRMLDILDIPVK
+470 IKRMLDILDIPVK

-508 TKNDGHGNGTSGT
+508 TKNDGHGNSTSGS
-521 IEGNDGSGNGNLI
+521 IEGNDTSGNNNGTSTI
-534 QNPDGSS
+534 
-541 RINTNMT
+541 T
-548 RPDVADRLNVN
+548 RPTTDDRMNVN

-571 QVARLANGTLL
+571 QVARLADGTLL

-666 TVPTGTG
+666 TVPTATG

-707 DVSKV
+707 DVTKV
-712 PLLGDIPGLGYLFKK
+712 PLLGDIPGLGALFRK

-743 RIVTDAL
+743 KIVTDAF

>member
-1 MRTTIRRMRGVALLW
+1 MRTTIDSVTKVALLFCASAF
-16 LGVCTQVWAVPALQ
+16 GQAWAIATLQ
-30 EVKVNPLLADQ
+30 EIKVNPLLADQ
-41 LLLELSFSEPVSG
+41 LQVELSFSEPVSG
-54 FTDRLSYEPNQ
+54 FTDRLSYQPNQ
-65 LLLHVPGAIGA
+65 LLLHVPGAVGA
-76 LTVNPLPI
+76 LKVNPLPI
-84 KQQGVDNLKVEGKGE
+84 QRQGVDNIKVEGKGA
-99 GLDIKIALDQLTP
+99 GLDIKIALDQLAP
-112 YQVHQQGNKLLVS
+112 YQVQQQGNKLLVS
-125 LGERAGQPVA
+125 LGEGASAAHISGESALIAPA
-135 ATAVSPAASPS
+135 ATAPSAMVTTPAPS
-146 ALVRSQ
+146 ALLNAQV
-152 PVIQSALIDTQRVAQ
+152 VAK
-167 NQSQYQPVAV
+167 SMPVAPV
-177 SSPVAASTPVAAS
+177 SPPVATPTAS
-190 KPVLSVSQANTG
+190 KPLLGSYQNSG
-202 GAYFNSVK
+202 SGAYFNSVT
-210 GVDFRRGKEG
+210 GVDFRRGKDG

-230 SSAAVDVSSRGQK
+230 SSAAVDVSSRGQT
-243 VLAKFHG
+243 VVAKFHG
-250 TRIPD
+250 TRVPD
-255 DQLNLINVQDFATPV
+255 GLLNLINVQDFATPV
-270 SQVEVFRQG
+270 SQVEVSRQG
-279 NDTLFELSVNGQFD
+279 SDTLFELSINGQFD
-293 YRYDQADKMF
+293 YRYDQADKLF
-303 IIEVKKRV
+303 IIEVKKRMA
-311 ATTTAKQYQ
+311 ATAAKQYQ

-326 NFQDIPVRTVLQI
+326 NFQDIPVRTVLQL

-352 SVSGNI
+352 SVAGNL

-383 LDNNILLVAPADEI
+383 LDNNILLVAPAEEI

-425 YAKASEVAA
+425 YAKATEVAA
-434 LLSSDSTK
+434 LLSSESTK

-464 ADVISN
+464 AEVISSI
-470 VKRMLDILDIPVK
+470 KRMLDILDIPVK

-508 TKNDGHGNGTSGT
+508 TKNDGHGNSTSGT
-521 IEGNDGSGNGNLI
+521 IEGNDGSGNNNG
-534 QNPDGSS
+534 GSA
-541 RINTNMT
+541 IT
-548 RPDVADRLNVN
+548 RPAADDRLNVN

-571 QVARLANGTLL
+571 QVARLADGTLL

-707 DVSKV
+707 DVTKV
-712 PLLGDIPGLGYLFKK
+712 PLLGDIPGLGALFRK

-743 RIVTDAL
+743 KIVTDAF